1 MQSSSLRWQT
11 PAGEYLLKWMQTQT
25 DAAVG
30 DVFGYHALQLGFPAL
45 DGLRNSRIQHRWFAH
60 TEASPMEA
68 LPASSFASSLDAVLW
83 LDSTAL
89 PLASQSLDLVI
100 LPHTLEQS
108 HDPHATLREV
118 ERTLMPEGKVVIT
131 GLNPWSLWGWRQ
143 KRSKLMHRLGVGEA
157 FLPDHVNWM
166 SAGRV
171 RDWLQLLGFDVHT
184 SQFGGYRPAMATQR
198 WLDRWSW
205 MDSAGDR
212 WWPFWGAAYCL
223 VAIKRVRGM
232 RLVKPLWRR
241 SSVKGRRV
249 VPSANAT
256 GSLQGLE
263 PPRSIQKRPV
273 P

>member
-1 MQSSSLRWQT
+1 
-11 PAGEYLLKWMQTQT
+11 
-25 DAAVG
+25 
-30 DVFGYHALQLGFPAL
+30 
-45 DGLRNSRIQHRWFAH
+45 
-60 TEASPMEA
+60 
-68 LPASSFASSLDAVLW
+68 
-83 LDSTAL
+83 
-89 PLASQSLDLVI
+89 
-100 LPHTLEQS
+100 
-108 HDPHATLREV
+108 
-118 ERTLMPEGKVVIT
+118 
-131 GLNPWSLWGWRQ
+131 
-143 KRSKLMHRLGVGEA
+143 
-157 FLPDHVNWM
+157 
-166 SAGRV
+166 
-171 RDWLQLLGFDVHT
+171 
-184 SQFGGYRPAMATQR
+184 
-198 WLDRWSW
+198 